1 MNMKKKTKI
10 SLIIIG
16 AIVITIVI
24 SLNVNNHFSNRAIN
38 GKENLANSKSLRN
51 GMSEDEI
58 KKIMGEPDTVI
69 KEASLIY
76 CYDINDESFG
86 YGQIFLDSS
95 KRVKQIYFPQ

>member
-16 AIVITIVI
+16 AIVIIIVI

-38 GKENLANSKSLRN
+38 GKENLANSKILRN

-69 KEASLIY
+69 KEACLIY

-86 YGQIFLDSS
+86 YGQISLDSS